1 MTETIAPYFSHE
13 IQTIICGILIL
24 LTVVSSI
31 FFTVKKIKGP
41 GKLIDELIHR
51 TFSWWVIVGIVTVF
65 FFFRIELAL
74 IGVGLMSFFSLRE
87 LSGHMKLRDSDKHVL
102 MWCYLAIPI
111 QLFFVSINYL
121 MGVILFI
128 PVIMFIFISFLNV
141 AGGDVRNITRS
152 IGVLHWCAMVT
163 VYSFSHLAYLLIYP
177 FPHIEVGHRA
187 NLLIFLLIL
196 TELNDVFQFIWGKLF
211 GKHPIV
217 PKVSPKKTIEGF
229 LGGLISTTLLGY
241 GLRFLIPLPVDKVV
255 FLAALIGFVGFYGDV
270 TLSAVKRE
278 HEIKDMSN
286 LIPGHGGLMDRLD
299 SLAFTSIAFFYLVR
313 LWSGG

>member
-1 MTETIAPYFSHE
+1 MNSNLAPYFSHE
-13 IQTIICGILIL
+13 IQIIILGILVL
-24 LTVVSSI
+24 LTILTGTFYVI
-31 FFTVKKIKGP
+31 KKVKGP
-41 GKLIDELIHR
+41 GPLIDELMNR
-51 TFSWWVIVGIVTVF
+51 TFSWWVIVDIVTIF

-74 IGVGLMSFFSLRE
+74 IGVGLISFFSLRE
-87 LSGHMKLRDSDKHVL
+87 LSGHMRLRDSDKHAL

-152 IGVLHWCAMVT
+152 IGVIHWCAMVT
-163 VYSFSHLAYLLIYP
+163 VFSFSHLAYLLIYP
-177 FPHIEVGHRA
+177 FPQIPVGQRA

-196 TELNDVFQFIWGKLF
+196 TETNDVFQYIWGKIF

-217 PKVSPKKTIEGF
+217 PKVSPKKTVEGF

-241 GLRFLIPLPVDKVV
+241 GLRFLVPLPTEKVV
-255 FLAALIGFVGFYGDV
+255 FLAALIAFVGFYGDI

-313 LWSGG
+313 LWSTG